1 MSPRSPRI
9 KVTRLAVAA
18 VCLAL
23 AAVVAAS
30 GTARAVTVTVH
41 GYPNPTAYA
50 EAVKLSH
57 LNTVGICAGYARS
70 KFPDN
75 EPSDVSSGHTLD
87 GKSLSL
93 RYYVIELD
101 SSGTH
106 IPAGKSESYMT
117 GILHN
122 EYTGTTITLK
132 HGPDT
137 TAIQADHVVALGDA
151 WQTGACHWSSSKR
164 ESFAIDVAELRAVD
178 TRDNEVKSDKD
189 AAQWLPPANRTWY
202 VETQI
207 NIKAKYGLGV
217 TAVERSAMIRVLKTG
232 K

>member
-1 MSPRSPRI
+1 M
-9 KVTRLAVAA
+9 KVKWLAAAA
-18 VCLAL
+18 VPLAL
-23 AAVVAAS
+23 AAAVAAS
-30 GTARAVTVTVH
+30 GPAGAAAARAASVH
-41 GYPNPTAYA
+41 GYPNATAYD

-57 LNTVGICAGYARS
+57 LKTVGTCAGYVRS

-75 EPSDVSSGHTLD
+75 EPADVSSGHTLD
-87 GKSLSL
+87 GKRLSL

-101 SSGTH
+101 SSGAH

-117 GILHN
+117 GTLHD
-122 EYTGTTITLK
+122 EYAGTNITLM

-137 TAIQADHVVALGDA
+137 TAIQADHIVALGDA
-151 WQTGACHWSSSKR
+151 WKTGACHWSSAKR

-178 TRDNEVKSDKD
+178 THDNEVKSDKD

-217 TAVERSAMIRVLKTG
+217 TAAERSVMTRVLKTG

>member
-1 MSPRSPRI
+1 M
-9 KVTRLAVAA
+9 KVKRLAVAA
-18 VCLAL
+18 VAVAL
-23 AAVVAAS
+23 AAAVAAS
-30 GTARAVTVTVH
+30 GTAHAAPVH
-41 GYPNPTAYA
+41 GYPNATAYH

-57 LNTVGICAGYARS
+57 LKTAGTCAGYARS

-75 EPSDVSSGHTLD
+75 EPSDVSSGHKLD

-101 SSGTH
+101 SSGAR

-117 GILHN
+117 GTLHDK
-122 EYTGTTITLK
+122 YTGTAITLK

-151 WQTGACHWSSSKR
+151 WKMGACHWSSSKR
-164 ESFAIDVAELRAVD
+164 KSFAIDVAELRAVD
-178 TRDNEVKSDKD
+178 THDNEVKSDKD

-217 TAVERSAMIRVLKTG
+217 TAAERSAMTRVLKTG

>member
-1 MSPRSPRI
+1 M
-9 KVTRLAVAA
+9 KVKRLAVAA
-18 VCLAL
+18 VPLAL
-23 AAVVAAS
+23 AAAVAAP
-30 GTARAVTVTVH
+30 GTARAGTIH
-41 GYPNPTAYA
+41 GYPDPTAYA

-57 LNTVGICAGYARS
+57 LKTVSACPGYLRS

-75 EPSDVSSGHTLD
+75 EPSDVASGHTLD
-87 GKSLSL
+87 GKRLSL

-101 SSGTH
+101 SSGAR

-117 GILHN
+117 GTLHDK
-122 EYTGTTITLK
+122 YTGTNITLM

-137 TAIQADHVVALGDA
+137 TAIQADHIVALGDA
-151 WQTGACHWSSSKR
+151 WKMGACHWSSATRKA
-164 ESFAIDVAELRAVD
+164 FAIDVAELRAVD
-178 TRDNEVKSDKD
+178 THDNEVKSDKD

-217 TAVERSAMIRVLKTG
+217 TAAERSVMTRVLKTG

>member
-1 MSPRSPRI
+1 M
-9 KVTRLAVAA
+9 KVKRLAVAA
-18 VCLAL
+18 AAVAL
-23 AAVVAAS
+23 AAAVAAS
-30 GTARAVTVTVH
+30 GTAHALTAATVH
-41 GYPNPTAYA
+41 GYQNATAYH

-57 LNTVGICAGYARS
+57 LKTVGTCAGYARS

-75 EPSDVSSGHTLD
+75 EPSDVSSGHSLD

-101 SSGTH
+101 SSGAH

-117 GILHN
+117 GTLHN
-122 EYTGTTITLK
+122 EYTGKTITLK

-137 TAIQADHVVALGDA
+137 TAIQADHIVALGDA
-151 WQTGACHWSSSKR
+151 WKMGACHWSSSKR
-164 ESFAIDVAELRAVD
+164 KSLAIDVAELRAVD
-178 TRDNEVKSDKD
+178 THDNEVKSDKD

-207 NIKAKYGLGV
+207 NIKVKYGVGV
-217 TAVERSAMIRVLKTG
+217 TAAERSAMTRVLKTG

>member
-1 MSPRSPRI
+1 M
-9 KVTRLAVAA
+9 KVKRLAVAVVA
-18 VCLAL
+18 LAL
-23 AAVVAAS
+23 AAAVATS
-30 GTARAVTVTVH
+30 GPAQAGTVH
-41 GYPNPTAYA
+41 GYPNATAYA

-57 LNTVGICAGYARS
+57 LKTAGTCAGYARS

-75 EPSDVSSGHTLD
+75 EPSDVSSGHSLD

-101 SSGTH
+101 STGAR

-122 EYTGTTITLK
+122 EYTGKAITLE

-151 WQTGACHWSSSKR
+151 WKTGACHWSSSKR
-164 ESFAIDVAELRAVD
+164 ESFAIDVGELRAVD
-178 TRDNEVKSDKD
+178 THDNEVKSDDD

-207 NIKAKYGLGV
+207 NIKTKYGLGV
-217 TAVERSAMIRVLKTG
+217 TAAERTVMTRVLKTG

>member
-1 MSPRSPRI
+1 M
-9 KVTRLAVAA
+9 KVKRLAVA
-18 VCLAL
+18 VVPLAL
-23 AAVVAAS
+23 AAAVAAS
-30 GTARAVTVTVH
+30 GTAYAATVH
-41 GYPNPTAYA
+41 GYPNATAYD
-50 EAVKLSH
+50 EAVTLSH
-57 LNTVGICAGYARS
+57 LKTVGTCAGYARS

-101 SSGTH
+101 SSGAR

-117 GILHN
+117 GTLHD
-122 EYTGTTITLK
+122 EYTAKTITLT

-137 TAIQADHVVALGDA
+137 TAIQVDHVVALGDA
-151 WQTGACHWSSSKR
+151 WETGACNWSSSKR
-164 ESFAIDVAELRAVD
+164 KSFAIDVAELRAVD
-178 TRDNEVKSDKD
+178 THDNEVKSDKD

-207 NIKAKYGLGV
+207 NIKAKYDLGV
-217 TAVERSAMIRVLKTG
+217 TAAERSVMTRVLKTG

>member
-1 MSPRSPRI
+1 M
-9 KVTRLAVAA
+9 KVKRLAAAAVPLALAVA
-18 VCLAL
+18 
-23 AAVVAAS
+23 VAAS
-30 GTARAVTVTVH
+30 GPARAGTVH
-41 GYPNPTAYA
+41 GYPNATAYN

-57 LNTVGICAGYARS
+57 LKTTGTCAGYVRS

-75 EPSDVSSGHTLD
+75 EPSDVSSGHKLD

-101 SSGTH
+101 SSGAH
-106 IPAGKSESYMT
+106 IPAGTSESYMT
-117 GILHN
+117 GTLHD
-122 EYTGTTITLK
+122 EYTATSIALK

-137 TAIQADHVVALGDA
+137 TAIQVDHIVALGDA
-151 WQTGACHWSSSKR
+151 WKTGACLWPSSKR

-178 TRDNEVKSDKD
+178 THDNEVKSDKD

-217 TAVERSAMIRVLKTG
+217 TAAERRAMIRVLKTG

>member
-1 MSPRSPRI
+1 M
-9 KVTRLAVAA
+9 KVKRLAVAA
-18 VCLAL
+18 VALAL
-23 AAVVAAS
+23 AAAVAAS
-30 GTARAVTVTVH
+30 GPAQAGTVH
-41 GYPNPTAYA
+41 GYPNATAYA

-57 LNTVGICAGYARS
+57 LKTAGTCAGYARS

-75 EPSDVSSGHTLD
+75 EPSDVASGHSLD

-101 SSGTH
+101 STGAR
-106 IPAGKSESYMT
+106 IPAGESESYMT
-117 GILHN
+117 GTLHN
-122 EYTGTTITLK
+122 EYTGKTITLK

-151 WQTGACHWSSSKR
+151 WKTGACHWSSSKR
-164 ESFAIDVAELRAVD
+164 ESFAIDVGELRAVD
-178 TRDNEVKSDKD
+178 THDNEVKSDDD

-207 NIKAKYGLGV
+207 NIKTKYGLGV
-217 TAVERSAMIRVLKTG
+217 TAAERSVMTRVLKTG

>member
-1 MSPRSPRI
+1 M

-18 VCLAL
+18 VSLGL
-23 AAVVAAS
+23 AAAVASS
-30 GTARAVTVTVH
+30 GMARAATVSVH
-41 GYPNPTAYA
+41 GYPNQAAYN

-57 LNTVGICAGYARS
+57 LKTVGTCAGYARS
-70 KFPDN
+70 LFPDN
-75 EPSDVSSGHTLD
+75 EPSGVSSGHTLD
-87 GKSLSL
+87 GKRLSL
-93 RYYVIELD
+93 RYYVIELE
-101 SSGTH
+101 SSNAH
-106 IPAGKSESYMT
+106 IPAGRSESYMT

-122 EYTGTTITLK
+122 KYTGGNITLM

-137 TAIQADHVVALGDA
+137 KAIQVDHIVALGDA
-151 WQTGACHWSSSKR
+151 WKMGACHWASATRK
-164 ESFAIDVAELRAVD
+164 SFAIDVAELRAVD

-207 NIKAKYGLGV
+207 NVKAKYGLGV
-217 TAVERSAMIRVLKTG
+217 TAAERTAMIRVLKTG

>member
-1 MSPRSPRI
+1 V
-9 KVTRLAVAA
+9 KVKRLAVAA
-18 VCLAL
+18 IPLAL
-23 AAVVAAS
+23 AAAVATPGPAS
-30 GTARAVTVTVH
+30 AATARAASVH
-41 GYPNPTAYA
+41 GYPNATAYA

-57 LNTVGICAGYARS
+57 VKTVGTCSGYARS

-75 EPSDVSSGHTLD
+75 EPADVASGHTLD

-101 SSGTH
+101 SSRAH

-117 GILHN
+117 GTLHD
-122 EYTGTTITLK
+122 EYTGTNITLM

-137 TAIQADHVVALGDA
+137 TAIQADHIVALGDA
-151 WQTGACHWSSSKR
+151 WKTGACHWSPAKR

-178 TRDNEVKSDKD
+178 THDNEVKSDKD

-217 TAVERSAMIRVLKTG
+217 TAAERSVMTRVLKTG

>member
-1 MSPRSPRI
+1 M
-9 KVTRLAVAA
+9 KVKRLAAAA
-18 VCLAL
+18 VAL
-23 AAVVAAS
+23 AFAAAVAAS
-30 GTARAVTVTVH
+30 GTAHASTVH
-41 GYPNPTAYA
+41 GYPNATAYN

-57 LNTVGICAGYARS
+57 LKTAGTCAGYARS

-75 EPSDVSSGHTLD
+75 EPSDVSSGHSLD

-101 SSGTH
+101 SSGAR

-117 GILHN
+117 GTLHN
-122 EYTGTTITLK
+122 EYTGKAITLK

-151 WQTGACHWSSSKR
+151 WKTGACHWSSSKR

-178 TRDNEVKSDKD
+178 THDNEVKSDDD

-217 TAVERSAMIRVLKTG
+217 TAAERSVMTRVLKTG

>member
-1 MSPRSPRI
+1 MRNPRV
-9 KVTRLAVAA
+9 KVKLLAAAVAP
-18 VCLAL
+18 LIL
-23 AAVVAAS
+23 AAAVAAS
-30 GTARAVTVTVH
+30 GPAQAATGPVH
-41 GYPNPTAYA
+41 GYPNATAYN

-57 LNTVGICAGYARS
+57 LKTVGTCAGYVRS

-75 EPSDVSSGHTLD
+75 EPSDISSGHKLD
-87 GKSLSL
+87 GRSLTL

-101 SSGTH
+101 SSGAQ

-117 GILHN
+117 GTLHN
-122 EYTGTTITLK
+122 EYTGKTIALR
-132 HGPDT
+132 HGSDS
-137 TAIQADHVVALGDA
+137 TAIQVDHIVALGDA
-151 WQTGACHWSSSKR
+151 WKVGACHWSSSR
-164 ESFAIDVAELRAVD
+164 RASFAVNVSELRAVD
-178 TRDNEVKSDKD
+178 TSDNESKSDKD

-217 TAVERSAMIRVLKTG
+217 SVTERSAMTRVLKTG

>member
-1 MSPRSPRI
+1 M
-9 KVTRLAVAA
+9 KVKRLALAA
-18 VCLAL
+18 VPLAL
-23 AAVVAAS
+23 AAVVAVS
-30 GTARAVTVTVH
+30 GTARAASVTVH
-41 GYPNPTAYA
+41 GYPNATSYN
-50 EAVKLSH
+50 EAVTLSH
-57 LNTVGICAGYARS
+57 LKTVGICAGYARS
-70 KFPDN
+70 EFPDN

-101 SSGTH
+101 SSGAR

-117 GILHN
+117 GTLHN
-122 EYTGTTITLK
+122 EYTGKTITLT

-137 TAIQADHVVALGDA
+137 TAIQADHVVSLGDA
-151 WQTGACHWSSSKR
+151 WKTGACHWSSSKR
-164 ESFAIDVAELRAVD
+164 KSFAIDVAEIRAVD
-178 TRDNEVKSDKD
+178 THDNEVKSDKD

-202 VETQI
+202 VDTQI

-217 TAVERSAMIRVLKTG
+217 TAAERSAMIRVLKTG

>member
-1 MSPRSPRI
+1 M
-9 KVTRLAVAA
+9 KVKRLAVGA
-18 VCLAL
+18 VSLAL
-23 AAVVAAS
+23 AAAIAAS
-30 GTARAVTVTVH
+30 GTARAATVTVH
-41 GYPNPTAYA
+41 GYPNQTAYN

-57 LNTVGICAGYARS
+57 LKTVGTCAGYARS

-87 GKSLSL
+87 GKRLSL

-101 SSGTH
+101 SSGAH

-117 GILHN
+117 GTLHD
-122 EYTGTTITLK
+122 EYAGTNITLM

-137 TAIQADHVVALGDA
+137 TAIQADHIVALGNA
-151 WQTGACHWSSSKR
+151 WKTGACHWSSAKR
-164 ESFAIDVAELRAVD
+164 ESFASDVAELRAVD
-178 TRDNEVKSDKD
+178 THDNEVKSDKD

-217 TAVERSAMIRVLKTG
+217 TAAERSVMTRVLKTG

>member
-1 MSPRSPRI
+1 M
-9 KVTRLAVAA
+9 KVERLAGATVT
-18 VCLAL
+18 LAL
-23 AAVVAAS
+23 AAAVAAS
-30 GTARAVTVTVH
+30 GTAHAAPIH
-41 GYPNPTAYA
+41 GYPNATAYH

-57 LNTVGICAGYARS
+57 LKTVGACAGYARS

-75 EPSDVSSGHTLD
+75 EPSDVSSGHKLD
-87 GKSLSL
+87 GKRLSL

-101 SSGTH
+101 SSGAH

-117 GILHN
+117 GALHD
-122 EYTGTTITLK
+122 EYTGTTITLR

-137 TAIQADHVVALGDA
+137 TAIQADHIVALGDA
-151 WQTGACHWSSSKR
+151 WKMGACHWSSSKR
-164 ESFAIDVAELRAVD
+164 ESFAIDVSELRAVD
-178 TRDNEVKSDKD
+178 THDNEVKSDKD
-189 AAQWLPPANRTWY
+189 AARWLPPANRTWY

-217 TAVERSAMIRVLKTG
+217 TAAERSVMTRVLKTG

>member
-1 MSPRSPRI
+1 MKFKR
-9 KVTRLAVAA
+9 
-18 VCLAL
+18 LAL
-23 AAVVAAS
+23 AAVPLVLAAAVAAP
-30 GTARAVTVTVH
+30 GTARAASATVH
-41 GYPNPTAYA
+41 GYPNPTAYP
-50 EAVKLSH
+50 EAGKLSH
-57 LNTVGICAGYARS
+57 LNTGGTCAGYARS

-75 EPSDVSSGHTLD
+75 EPSDVSSGHQLD

-101 SSGTH
+101 SSGAQ

-117 GILHN
+117 GTLHN
-122 EYTGTTITLK
+122 EYTGKTITLT

-137 TAIQADHVVALGDA
+137 TAIQADHIVALGDA
-151 WQTGACHWSSSKR
+151 WKTGACHWSSSKR
-164 ESFAIDVAELRAVD
+164 KSFAIDVAELRAVD
-178 TRDNEVKSDKD
+178 THDNEVKSDKD

-207 NIKAKYGLGV
+207 NIKVKYDLGV
-217 TAVERSAMIRVLKTG
+217 TVGERSAMTRVLKTG

>member
-1 MSPRSPRI
+1 M
-9 KVTRLAVAA
+9 KVKRLAAA
-18 VCLAL
+18 AALAL
-23 AAVVAAS
+23 AAAVAVS
-30 GTARAVTVTVH
+30 GTAHAGTVHAGTVH
-41 GYPNPTAYA
+41 GYPNATAYA

-57 LNTVGICAGYARS
+57 LKTAGTCAGYARS
-70 KFPDN
+70 KFPGN
-75 EPSDVSSGHTLD
+75 EPSGVASGHSLD

-101 SSGTH
+101 SSGAR
-106 IPAGKSESYMT
+106 IPAGESESYMT
-117 GILHN
+117 GTLHN
-122 EYTGTTITLK
+122 EYTGKAITLK

-151 WQTGACHWSSSKR
+151 WKMGACHWSSSKR
-164 ESFAIDVAELRAVD
+164 ESLAIDVGELRAVD
-178 TRDNEVKSDKD
+178 TRDNEVKSDDD

-217 TAVERSAMIRVLKTG
+217 TAAERSVMTRVLKTG

>member
-1 MSPRSPRI
+1 M
-9 KVTRLAVAA
+9 KVKRLAFAA
-18 VCLAL
+18 VPLAL
-23 AAVVAAS
+23 AAAVAAS
-30 GTARAVTVTVH
+30 GPARAASVHAASVH
-41 GYPNPTAYA
+41 GYPNATAYA

-57 LNTVGICAGYARS
+57 LKTVGTCAGYARS
-70 KFPDN
+70 KFPEN
-75 EPSDVSSGHTLD
+75 EPADVASGHTLD

-101 SSGTH
+101 SSGAH
-106 IPAGKSESYMT
+106 IPAGKSQSYMT
-117 GILHN
+117 GTLHD
-122 EYTGTTITLK
+122 EYTGTNITLM

-137 TAIQADHVVALGDA
+137 TAIQADHIVALGDA
-151 WQTGACHWSSSKR
+151 WKTGACHWLSAKR
-164 ESFAIDVAELRAVD
+164 KSFAIDVGELRAVD

-217 TAVERSAMIRVLKTG
+217 SAAERSVMTRVLKTG

>member
-1 MSPRSPRI
+1 M
-9 KVTRLAVAA
+9 KAKRLAVA
-18 VCLAL
+18 VVPLAL
-23 AAVVAAS
+23 AAAAAVTAP
-30 GTARAVTVTVH
+30 GTARAATVH
-41 GYPNPTAYA
+41 GYQNAAAYA

-57 LNTVGICAGYARS
+57 LKTVGTCAGYARS

-101 SSGTH
+101 STGVR
-106 IPAGKSESYMT
+106 IPAGESESYMT
-117 GILHN
+117 GTLHN
-122 EYTGTTITLK
+122 EYTGKTITLT

-137 TAIQADHVVALGDA
+137 TAIQVDHIVALGDA
-151 WQTGACHWSSSKR
+151 WKMGACHWTSSKR
-164 ESFAIDVAELRAVD
+164 KSFAIDVAELRAVD
-178 TRDNEVKSDKD
+178 THDNEVKSDKD
-189 AAQWLPPANRTWY
+189 AAAWLPPANRTWY

-217 TAVERSAMIRVLKTG
+217 TAAERSVMTRVLKTG

>member
-1 MSPRSPRI
+1 M
-9 KVTRLAVAA
+9 KVKRLAVAA
-18 VCLAL
+18 VTLAL
-23 AAVVAAS
+23 VAAVGAS
-30 GTARAVTVTVH
+30 GTAHATPIH
-41 GYPNPTAYA
+41 GYPNATAYQ

-57 LNTVGICAGYARS
+57 LKTAGTCAGYARS

-75 EPSDVSSGHTLD
+75 EPSDVSSGHKLD

-101 SSGTH
+101 SSGAR

-117 GILHN
+117 GTLHD

-151 WQTGACHWSSSKR
+151 WKMGACHWASSKR
-164 ESFAIDVAELRAVD
+164 KSFAIDVAELRAVD
-178 TRDNEVKSDKD
+178 THDNEVKSDKD

-207 NIKAKYGLGV
+207 NIKTKYDLGV
-217 TAVERSAMIRVLKTG
+217 TAAERSAMTRVLKTG

>member
-1 MSPRSPRI
+1 M
-9 KVTRLAVAA
+9 KVKRLAVAA
-18 VCLAL
+18 VPLAL
-23 AAVVAAS
+23 AAAVAAS
-30 GTARAVTVTVH
+30 GTARAATVH
-41 GYPNPTAYA
+41 GYQNAAAYA

-57 LNTVGICAGYARS
+57 LKTAGTCAGYARS

-101 SSGTH
+101 SSGAH

-117 GILHN
+117 GTLHN
-122 EYTGTTITLK
+122 EYTGKAITLT

-137 TAIQADHVVALGDA
+137 TAIQVDHVVALGDA
-151 WQTGACHWSSSKR
+151 WKTGACRWSSSKR
-164 ESFAIDVAELRAVD
+164 TSFAIDVAELRAVD
-178 TRDNEVKSDKD
+178 TRDNEAKSDKD

-217 TAVERSAMIRVLKTG
+217 TAAERSAITRVLKTG

>member
-1 MSPRSPRI
+1 MKFKR
-9 KVTRLAVAA
+9 
-18 VCLAL
+18 LAL
-23 AAVVAAS
+23 AAVPLVLAAAVAAP
-30 GTARAVTVTVH
+30 GTARAASVTVH

-57 LNTVGICAGYARS
+57 LNTVGTCAGYARS

-75 EPSDVSSGHTLD
+75 EPSDVSSGHSLD

-101 SSGTH
+101 SSGAQ

-117 GILHN
+117 GTLHN
-122 EYTGTTITLK
+122 EYTGKTITLK

-137 TAIQADHVVALGDA
+137 TAIQADHIVALGDA
-151 WQTGACHWSSSKR
+151 WKMGACHWSSSKR
-164 ESFAIDVAELRAVD
+164 KSFAIDVAELRAVD
-178 TRDNEVKSDKD
+178 THDNEVKSDKD

-207 NIKAKYGLGV
+207 NIKVKYDLGV
-217 TAVERSAMIRVLKTG
+217 TAGERSAMTRVLKTG

>member
-1 MSPRSPRI
+1 M
-9 KVTRLAVAA
+9 KVKRLAAAA
-18 VCLAL
+18 VPLAL
-23 AAVVAAS
+23 AAAVAAS
-30 GTARAVTVTVH
+30 GTAHAATATVH
-41 GYPNPTAYA
+41 GYQNATAYD

-57 LNTVGICAGYARS
+57 LKTVGTCAGYVRS
-70 KFPDN
+70 EFPDN
-75 EPSDVSSGHTLD
+75 EPSDVSSGHELD

-101 SSGTH
+101 SSGAH

-122 EYTGTTITLK
+122 EYTAKTITLR

-151 WQTGACHWSSSKR
+151 WKVGACHWSSSKR
-164 ESFAIDVAELRAVD
+164 KAFAIDVVELRAVD
-178 TRDNEVKSDKD
+178 THDNEVKSDKD

-217 TAVERSAMIRVLKTG
+217 SAAERSVMTRVLKTG

>member
-1 MSPRSPRI
+1 M
-9 KVTRLAVAA
+9 KVKRLAVAA
-18 VCLAL
+18 VTLAL
-23 AAVVAAS
+23 AAAVGAS
-30 GTARAVTVTVH
+30 GTAHATPIH
-41 GYPNPTAYA
+41 GYPNATAYQ

-57 LNTVGICAGYARS
+57 LKTDGACGGYARS

-75 EPSDVSSGHTLD
+75 EPSDVSSGHKLD

-101 SSGTH
+101 SSGAR

-117 GILHN
+117 GTLHN
-122 EYTGTTITLK
+122 KYTAKTITLT

-137 TAIQADHVVALGDA
+137 TAIQVDHVVALGDA
-151 WQTGACHWSSSKR
+151 WKTGACHWSSSTR
-164 ESFAIDVAELRAVD
+164 MSFAVDVAELRAVD
-178 TRDNEVKSDKD
+178 THDNEAKSDKD

-202 VETQI
+202 VDTQI

-217 TAVERSAMIRVLKTG
+217 TAAERSAMTRVLKTG

>member
-1 MSPRSPRI
+1 M
-9 KVTRLAVAA
+9 KVKRLAAAAAA
-18 VCLAL
+18 VAL
-23 AAVVAAS
+23 AAAVATS
-30 GTARAVTVTVH
+30 GTAHAAPVH
-41 GYPNPTAYA
+41 GYPNPTAYH

-57 LNTVGICAGYARS
+57 LKTAGTCAGYARS

-75 EPSDVSSGHTLD
+75 EPSDVSSGHKLD

-101 SSGTH
+101 SSGAR

-117 GILHN
+117 GTLHDK
-122 EYTGTTITLK
+122 YTATAITLK

-137 TAIQADHVVALGDA
+137 TAIQADHIVALGDA
-151 WQTGACHWSSSKR
+151 WKMGACHWSSSKR
-164 ESFAIDVAELRAVD
+164 KSFAIDVSELRAVD
-178 TRDNEVKSDKD
+178 THDNEVKSDKD

-217 TAVERSAMIRVLKTG
+217 TAAERSAMTRVLKTG

>member
-1 MSPRSPRI
+1 M
-9 KVTRLAVAA
+9 KVKRLAVAA
-18 VCLAL
+18 VPLAL
-23 AAVVAAS
+23 AAAVAAP
-30 GTARAVTVTVH
+30 GTARAGTIH

-57 LNTVGICAGYARS
+57 LKTVSACPGYLRS

-75 EPSDVSSGHTLD
+75 EPSDVASGHTLD
-87 GKSLSL
+87 GKRLSL

-101 SSGTH
+101 SSGAH

-117 GILHN
+117 GTLHDK
-122 EYTGTTITLK
+122 YTGTNITLM

-137 TAIQADHVVALGDA
+137 TAIQVDHIVALGDA
-151 WQTGACHWSSSKR
+151 WKMGACHWSSATRKA
-164 ESFAIDVAELRAVD
+164 FAIDVAELRAVD
-178 TRDNEVKSDKD
+178 TRDNQVKSDKD

-217 TAVERSAMIRVLKTG
+217 TAAERSVMTRVLKTG

>member
-1 MSPRSPRI
+1 M
-9 KVTRLAVAA
+9 KVKWLAVAA
-18 VCLAL
+18 APLAL
-23 AAVVAAS
+23 AAAVAAS
-30 GTARAVTVTVH
+30 GTARAATVH
-41 GYPNPTAYA
+41 GYQNAAAYA

-57 LNTVGICAGYARS
+57 LKTAGTCAGYVRS

-75 EPSDVSSGHTLD
+75 EPSDVSSGHKLD

-101 SSGTH
+101 SSGAH

-117 GILHN
+117 GTLHN
-122 EYTGTTITLK
+122 EYTGTAITLT

-137 TAIQADHVVALGDA
+137 TAIQVDHIVALGDA
-151 WQTGACHWSSSKR
+151 WKMGACRWPSSKR

-178 TRDNEVKSDKD
+178 THDNEVKSDKD

-217 TAVERSAMIRVLKTG
+217 TAAERSAMTRVLKTG

>member
-1 MSPRSPRI
+1 M
-9 KVTRLAVAA
+9 KVNRLAVAA
-18 VCLAL
+18 VPLAL
-23 AAVVAAS
+23 VATVAAS
-30 GTARAVTVTVH
+30 GTARAATVH
-41 GYPNPTAYA
+41 GYQNATAYA

-57 LNTVGICAGYARS
+57 LKTAGPCAGYVRS

-75 EPSDVSSGHTLD
+75 EASDVSSGHTLD

-101 SSGTH
+101 SSGAH
-106 IPAGKSESYMT
+106 IPAGESESYMT
-117 GILHN
+117 GTLHN
-122 EYTGTTITLK
+122 EYTGTTIALR

-137 TAIQADHVVALGDA
+137 TAIQVDHVVALGDA
-151 WQTGACHWSSSKR
+151 WQTGACHWSSAKR
-164 ESFAIDVAELRAVD
+164 KSFAIDVAELRAVD
-178 TRDNEVKSDKD
+178 THDNEVKSDKD

-217 TAVERSAMIRVLKTG
+217 TAAERSAMTRVLKTG